1 MDVRLAELDEDCQE
15 ELRHI
20 IEAIQS
26 KLKIDAEDDQIDQC
40 VKNIVSMLPISVIEL
55 SRLPGMED
63 LVRNKWSADII
74 LGITQHYH
82 KLKRKLLSLLAL
94 KLRRKLDSE
103 DKITVP
109 SNTTYTE
116 VGNDQHQDATIT
128 ILDPM
133 EMPGHSLKLNID
145 AKPFIPSITI
155 KKEEADADDCM
166 KITSK
171 NLDVRKL
178 KR

>member
-1 MDVRLAELDEDCQE
+1 M
-15 ELRHI
+15 
-20 IEAIQS
+20 
-26 KLKIDAEDDQIDQC
+26 
-40 VKNIVSMLPISVIEL
+40 
-55 SRLPGMED
+55 
-63 LVRNKWSADII
+63 
-74 LGITQHYH
+74 
-82 KLKRKLLSLLAL
+82 AL

-178 KR
+178 ER